1 MSRDPRIDAYIGKAG
16 DFARPI
22 LTHFRELVHKTI
34 PDAGEAIKWGM
45 PHFTHNGKNIAGMA
59 AFNAHCAVI
68 VHGSGRQSEEEGMGS
83 YGKIASLEELPD
95 AAELATKLIEARE
108 RIDTDGSAVKRPAT
122 RAESRIAGAAGFC
135 GRLAGEPYGARDI
148 RGLFAL
154 AAARICRVGQRGQ
167 AGCDARETPR
177 HVGRMARGRQAAELE
192 IRKPLAPVDTL
203 GRLP

>member
-122 RAESRIAGAAGFC
+122 REPKAELPVPQDFAAALRESPMALATFEGFSPSQRREYVEWVSEAKQDATRAKRLATSVEWLAEGKRRNWKYESR
-135 GRLAGEPYGARDI
+135 
-148 RGLFAL
+148 
-154 AAARICRVGQRGQ
+154 
-167 AGCDARETPR
+167 
-177 HVGRMARGRQAAELE
+177 
-192 IRKPLAPVDTL
+192 
-203 GRLP
+203 